1 MPPTG
6 KYAKGLAKREEIL
19 QVALEIIARRGYH
32 AATVR
37 QLADAVGLSKT
48 GLLHHFGS
56 KEELF
61 AEIIR
66 RRDTLATEVID
77 QDRPDQLVD
86 AVVAAIRRNLD
97 PPGLIQLYVR
107 FSAEATDDDHPAH
120 ELFGDRYRRLHEFGT
135 DAMRSLR
142 DDGRIPATA
151 DPATFADL
159 MSALI
164 DGLQLRSL
172 FSPEL
177 DVAGH
182 LEHFFAVLDS
192 ASVPGT
198 DPDD

>member
-1 MPPTG
+1 VPPNI

-19 QVALEIIARRGYH
+19 QVALEFIARRGYH

-61 AEIIR
+61 AEILR
-66 RRDTLATEVID
+66 RRDALATDVID
-77 QDRPDQLVD
+77 PAQPDRLVED
-86 AVVAAIRRNLD
+86 ILAAIRRNLD
-97 PPGLIQLYVR
+97 APGLIDLYVR
-107 FSAEATDDDHPAH
+107 FTAEATEAGHPAH
-120 ELFGDRYRRLHEFGT
+120 ERFRDRYRRLHEFGNE
-135 DAMRSLR
+135 AMRTLR
-142 DDGRIPATA
+142 DDGRIPAAA
-151 DPATFADL
+151 DPDKFAEL

-164 DGLQLRSL
+164 DGLQLRSRY
-172 FSPEL
+172 SPEL

-192 ASVPGT
+192 ASKPS
-198 DPDD
+198 PAPNS